1 MVYEKVQKDSSSWN
15 PAFQHQKSE
24 SLFRSRPFSI
34 PAEADTDSAQEQEIP
49 AYSRADRDA
58 ISAKLLKS
66 MDGNV
71 QSQTKT
77 QSQKPKSE
85 ESPAFDH
92 HKSESFFRPR
102 PFSIQPQADTEE
114 SEAQEIPTYTRFD
127 RDAISA
133 NLLKTMGANV
143 QTQAETEVQ
152 KSSSESE
159 ELDSDEMS
167 NETETLQRTSESG
180 EAGDDDDN
188 SANGGAIQRHGDNSE
203 SERHSQ
209 GMEAEESD
217 EEMSLEAGAIQRQ
230 EELEEDPEDDVKSVQ
245 GKLSV
250 GAPGDKYEQEADS
263 VAAQVMSMSVAPT
276 NSVPIQRQGEE
287 EEQDPSVQRSSLA
300 DSITPLVQ
308 RLREEQEEPL
318 QAKSLLQRAGN
329 GNALAGSNVESQLN
343 GSKGGGSPLPNEVRS
358 FMEPRFGADFSSV
371 RVHTD
376 STAVQMNKELG
387 AQAFAH
393 GSDIY
398 YGAGKSPGN
407 NELTAHE
414 LTHTIQQGGAVRLNK
429 QVQRQAKEEEQE
441 TLQAKELS
449 NHQGEVTLNKQVQ
462 PAETLVAK
470 ALPGDASQLSLNKE
484 LRLKPEAT
492 AEETEAQPIQ
502 AKQYTSLD
510 VSSVSPRIQGDFLGI
525 PTSIEEAKR
534 KILSP
539 VAQLA
544 TRIPG
549 YSLLTVLLGKDPINE
564 APVERNG
571 TNLIRGVLS
580 LVPKGQ
586 EFFANLQQSG
596 AIDKAYN
603 WFNEQ
608 ITKLNLTW
616 GTIKGLFKKA
626 WDSVG
631 MSDLVSPS
639 GAFEKIKNVFTEPIG
654 RIKTFAVNAGTKV
667 MEFVFEGVMGG
678 GGAKVMGII
687 RSAGGVFNT
696 IVSDPVKFIGN
707 LVGAVK
713 GGFQKFSGN
722 INTHL
727 KTGLVGWLFGALAG
741 TGLALPAQ
749 FDLKGI
755 VSLVLQVLGLTYQRM
770 RGMLVKLIGEPKV
783 AKLEKVFDFLMMIVT
798 QGLGAAWQKITEFTG
813 GLQEMVMG
821 GIREW
826 VQNSIITAA
835 ITKLLSMFNP
845 AGAVIQAVMAIYN
858 TVMFFIERGSQIAAL
873 GEAVFASI
881 GTIAAGNIAGAAT
894 YVEQTMGRTL
904 PVMISFLARL
914 IGLGGISEQIKNVI
928 KKIQSPIE
936 TAMTKVANFV
946 VEKGKSFL
954 GRSEDTKNN
963 KDGKSDERT
972 QQQKEAD
979 VDKAAAEAEQIME
992 QQGATPDTVRAKL
1005 PELESKYRLK
1015 SAKLLKDSDSAYYVE
1030 VEINPKDKTKKRKF
1044 DEIGKEDALK
1054 KFGYEISSKKG
1065 QVQKPFKVASN
1076 MIAEKPTNKEEIC
1089 YVANVPTAASD
1100 KSPQAIAQLY
1110 LNQGFKSPDAAK
1122 KRFGLVV
1129 GVNAYDSIT
1138 KDNNKEAVEQKVQ
1151 TNGWNNFRLGVL
1163 GFLWQAQWEK
1173 QGGGKADLGQVRTAY
1188 KSLTDQEKQAVN
1200 NYEAT
1205 KLKTILPYDGF
1216 RETITQHN
1224 LTAQFRT
1231 ELGAGGNEVYVL
1243 IADPDAV
1250 SLNPPPNKQQGDA
1263 EIPVQEM
1270 ATTLFERYDKIIKE
1284 HTSKNGTPPAIISG
1298 GYEFRM
1304 KGLGGQTEDV
1314 LRSAANKLD
1323 MAIRQAM
1330 AKVNPSTVYF
1340 PEPNTIV
1347 RVLPGKD
1354 KIEAHFTSNQGTS
1367 EGQALLR
1374 NLRKK
1379 RNLTSKDAVFDL
1391 DAAIETN
1398 SERFTTTIDGKEVQL
1413 NINWIGGEIKE
1424 LTEEHIKALF
1434 ESSQTHAKKNYWIRR
1449 VMAAYP
1455 GSKKTVSGRGVA
1467 ITDVYEHYFAN
1478 ELLGYEPGQ
1487 LKQNLKEYTK
1497 LPNYGEAALK
1507 KETKKNLQD
1516 TDDYD
1521 PVIKIAQESAE
1532 AVKKFLMEVLSI
1544 E

>member
-15 PAFQHQKSE
+15 PAFQRQKSE

-66 MDGNV
+66 MEGNV
-71 QSQTKT
+71 QSQAET

-133 NLLKTMGANV
+133 NLLKTMRGDV
-143 QTQAETEVQ
+143 QTQAETQSQ
-152 KSSSESE
+152 KPESESK
-159 ELDSDEMS
+159 ELDSEEMS

-203 SERHSQ
+203 SERHSL

-217 EEMSLEAGAIQRQ
+217 EEKPLEAGAIQRQ
-230 EELEEDPEDDVKSVQ
+230 EELEDPEDDVKSVQ

-263 VAAQVMSMSVAPT
+263 VAAQVMSMSVPPT
-276 NSVPIQRQGEE
+276 NSVPIQQQGEE
-287 EEQDPSVQRSSLA
+287 EEQEPSVQRSSLA

-308 RLREEQEEPL
+308 RLPEEQEEPL

-329 GNALAGSNVESQLN
+329 GNAIAGSNVESQLN

-449 NHQGEVTLNKQVQ
+449 NHPGEVTLNKQVQ
-462 PAETLVAK
+462 PAETLAAK
-470 ALPGDASQLSLNKE
+470 ELPGDASQLSLNKE

-502 AKQYTSLD
+502 AKQYTSLE

-525 PTSIEEAKR
+525 PTSLEEAKR

-539 VAQLA
+539 VVQLA
-544 TRIPG
+544 SGIPG
-549 YSLLTVLLGKDPINE
+549 YPLLKVILGKDPISE
-564 APVERNG
+564 TPVERNP
-571 TNLIRGVLS
+571 TNLIQGVLS

-626 WDSVG
+626 WDSLG

-696 IVSDPVKFIGN
+696 IISDPVKFIGN

-798 QGLGAAWQKITEFTG
+798 QGLGAAWQKITEFAG

-858 TVMFFIERGSQIAAL
+858 TVMFFIERSSQIAAL

-946 VEKGKSFL
+946 VEKGKSLLGKGKDDKEDKGTGKDNKSESEKKHADMGNAAAQQLAKKPSKEMPYEEIRASKEKEAKALEDKYNKELEKPVKMTITFKSPEEDKKDSDMDFHIHIGPNDFDTDGAVQGVGEQNAAERFKEELAKADPAAQPDMLKALKQNAKEYDKLESWEAVKAKLSNDGRVQDFL
-954 GRSEDTKNN
+954 ERPLLKEHKFGLQAHTNQAVPAVNKILGELGDAAPQGKTADDLVTNYKDQVHSSKAPFKNSRQHLANQVFDASQKSAANDALYTEFKEKLEKGDNDLDHTLYYPEHIDTKPNG
-963 KDGKSDERT
+963 KGTQITYVTRAGKSFRVNLDQNQMVRAVKGFDLQIKNDAGIDNRGVT
-972 QQQKEAD
+972 QDPDTKLKGKGQHSSHLIGDRFMGSGYK
-979 VDKAAAEAEQIME
+979 KALNLIAASSEFNLGPMSTAEKQIVQFINDNKAITFDMQVSVTWGELNDQEVLEEIME
-992 QQGATPDTVRAKL
+992 ELAKL
-1005 PELESKYRLK
+1005 PSNHKRSGLK
-1015 SAKLLKDSDSAYYVE
+1015 NLDQTSLK
-1030 VEINPKDKTKKRKF
+1030 
-1044 DEIGKEDALK
+1044 
-1054 KFGYEISSKKG
+1054 
-1065 QVQKPFKVASN
+1065 
-1076 MIAEKPTNKEEIC
+1076 
-1089 YVANVPTAASD
+1089 
-1100 KSPQAIAQLY
+1100 
-1110 LNQGFKSPDAAK
+1110 
-1122 KRFGLVV
+1122 
-1129 GVNAYDSIT
+1129 
-1138 KDNNKEAVEQKVQ
+1138 
-1151 TNGWNNFRLGVL
+1151 
-1163 GFLWQAQWEK
+1163 
-1173 QGGGKADLGQVRTAY
+1173 
-1188 KSLTDQEKQAVN
+1188 
-1200 NYEAT
+1200 
-1205 KLKTILPYDGF
+1205 
-1216 RETITQHN
+1216 
-1224 LTAQFRT
+1224 
-1231 ELGAGGNEVYVL
+1231 
-1243 IADPDAV
+1243 
-1250 SLNPPPNKQQGDA
+1250 A
-1263 EIPVQEM
+1263 EILKNMQGAHKNLKRCLDVVYNV
-1270 ATTLFERYDKIIKE
+1270 TLKNRTDDKIIM
-1284 HTSKNGTPPAIISG
+1284 P
-1298 GYEFRM
+1298 
-1304 KGLGGQTEDV
+1304 
-1314 LRSAANKLD
+1314 
-1323 MAIRQAM
+1323 
-1330 AKVNPSTVYF
+1330 
-1340 PEPNTIV
+1340 
-1347 RVLPGKD
+1347 
-1354 KIEAHFTSNQGTS
+1354 
-1367 EGQALLR
+1367 
-1374 NLRKK
+1374 
-1379 RNLTSKDAVFDL
+1379 
-1391 DAAIETN
+1391 
-1398 SERFTTTIDGKEVQL
+1398 
-1413 NINWIGGEIKE
+1413 
-1424 LTEEHIKALF
+1424 
-1434 ESSQTHAKKNYWIRR
+1434 
-1449 VMAAYP
+1449 
-1455 GSKKTVSGRGVA
+1455 
-1467 ITDVYEHYFAN
+1467 
-1478 ELLGYEPGQ
+1478 
-1487 LKQNLKEYTK
+1487 
-1497 LPNYGEAALK
+1497 
-1507 KETKKNLQD
+1507 
-1516 TDDYD
+1516 
-1521 PVIKIAQESAE
+1521 
-1532 AVKKFLMEVLSI
+1532 VLSI
-1544 E
+1544 GPDLWLGL